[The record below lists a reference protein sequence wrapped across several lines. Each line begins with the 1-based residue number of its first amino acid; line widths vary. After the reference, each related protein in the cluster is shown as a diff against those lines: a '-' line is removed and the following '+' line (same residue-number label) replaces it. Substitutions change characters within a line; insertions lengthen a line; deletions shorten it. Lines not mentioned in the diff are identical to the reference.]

1 MKRLFADQA
10 SAHDLNVVVRTT
22 QRIEHLL
29 IRGVITP
36 AQARPECRASLPVL
50 RGRAQLAT
58 VARHHAALKPLANSA
73 PLRTSAPQPQLLL
86 TPKTLTRQHHELL
99 NSQTKSLLKYQ
110 SATTQFP

>member
-36 AQARPECRASLPVL
+36 AQADQNVELVCRCCVGERSLQLL
-50 RGRAQLAT
+50 RGIR
-58 VARHHAALKPLANSA
+58 
-73 PLRTSAPQPQLLL
+73 LR
-86 TPKTLTRQHHELL
+86 
-99 NSQTKSLLKYQ
+99 
-110 SATTQFP
+110 